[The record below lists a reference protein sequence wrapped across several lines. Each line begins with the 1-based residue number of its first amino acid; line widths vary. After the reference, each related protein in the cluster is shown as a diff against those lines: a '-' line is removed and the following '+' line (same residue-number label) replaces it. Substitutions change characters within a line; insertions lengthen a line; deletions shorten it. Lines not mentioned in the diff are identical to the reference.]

1 MVVILCLLMTD
12 CSFLSINSQKNSRA
26 RRQDVDTAA
35 VGFLRGRIYLRTVF
49 WQDMPFLH
57 RLVPDH
63 PVFSTEPFQQHWH
76 QWTSW
81 RKMMIEFVENMESL
95 QNSLLCPPIP
105 FVAPASTPDVH
116 LSTMAEWVES
126 HAEEIM
132 RKFAPQVCS
141 ISYLQ

>member
-63 PVFSTEPFQQHWH
+63 PVFSTEQFQQHWH
-76 QWTSW
+76 QWTS
-81 RKMMIEFVENMESL
+81 
-95 QNSLLCPPIP
+95 
-105 FVAPASTPDVH
+105 
-116 LSTMAEWVES
+116 
-126 HAEEIM
+126 
-132 RKFAPQVCS
+132 
-141 ISYLQ
+141 